1 MADAAADAF
10 DAGVGGRRSGEAG
23 GTTSKSRLRFAREEV
38 ALGVAPLVEE
48 RRHVDGEVLDHGEV
62 AERLEPQLSPSAA
75 SLTRV
80 RQVQRGRP
88 FTTMAQEPH
97 MPTRQAKRYDRVASC
112 SRWICVTTSRM
123 VWCARRGT
131 AKVWKAPSAPPRQ
144 TSTDNDFGTCLSAM
158 AEMLGHA
165 VPFEHRIEHARPSA
179 SNPFAIP

>member
-1 MADAAADAF
+1 M
-10 DAGVGGRRSGEAG
+10 
-23 GTTSKSRLRFAREEV
+23 

-48 RRHVDGEVLDHGEV
+48 RRHIDGEVLDHGEV
-62 AERLEPQLSPSAA
+62 AERLEPQRAAHASA

-97 MPTRQAKRYDRVASC
+97 MPTRQAKRYDSVASC

-131 AKVWKAPSAPPRQ
+131 VKLWKTPSAAPRQ
-144 TSTDNDFGTCLSAM
+144 TSTDSVECALNHCHRASWSAK
-158 AEMLGHA
+158 ADDPDPTKSRLLDA
-165 VPFEHRIEHARPSA
+165 PPSRMTG
-179 SNPFAIP
+179 